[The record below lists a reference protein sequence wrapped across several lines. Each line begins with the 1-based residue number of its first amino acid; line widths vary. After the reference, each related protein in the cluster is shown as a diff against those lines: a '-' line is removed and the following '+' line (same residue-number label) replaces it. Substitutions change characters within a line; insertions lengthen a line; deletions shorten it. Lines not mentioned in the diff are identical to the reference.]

1 MALLIALPPS
11 CRPPQRTDGPF
22 APRVLV
28 VADRWN
34 HRASTL
40 ASDSL
45 RVQLAEQGSRAGLWV
60 IPKRD
65 IVNVLMAGYDIID
78 EASAA
83 DLRQLGLQL
92 RADAIIRVRS
102 ASSADGVQLDAA
114 LLRACG
120 ADEPVALASVT
131 EETVSTAALTLARR
145 LAVDSTLY
153 ARIVPGSDRRQCRL
167 TTR

>member
-1 MALLIALPPS
+1 M
-11 CRPPQRTDGPF
+11 
-22 APRVLV
+22 

-45 RVQLAEQGSRAGLWV
+45 RAQLAEQVSRAGLWV

-65 IVNVLMAGYDIID
+65 IVNLLLAGYDLVD
-78 EASAA
+78 EASTA

-92 RADAIIRVRS
+92 RADAIIRVQ
-102 ASSADGVQLDAA
+102 AESSADGVRLDAA
-114 LLRACG
+114 ILRACG

-131 EETVSTAALTLARR
+131 EETVATAALTLARR
-145 LAVDSTLY
+145 LAADSTLY

-167 TTR
+167 TTH